1 MEQIKDKWHW
11 KLQRWIKHDLPYLHL
26 EFATGVKNLWRWFPV
41 IWKDR
46 DWDDHYIFEVLK
58 FKVKNQAKYIGTRN
72 LYIGADRDAEIMSLC
87 VRLMDKVQH
96 EFYSSEY
103 MDYHESKFNWL
114 DSEDHPDCKQLEI
127 EEISENYDEY
137 LAKHKL
143 AVKRV
148 INDPKCQ
155 IFKLTDDADDYKQRL
170 AMNVSY
176 YNHNRARKI
185 LFELISRNIEKWWD

>member
-1 MEQIKDKWHW
+1 MEIIKDKLRW
-11 KLQRWIKHDLPYLHL
+11 KIWRWAKHDLPYLHL
-26 EFATGVKNLWRWFPV
+26 EFARGIKNLWRWFPV

-58 FKVKNQAKYIGTRN
+58 FKVKNQAKYIGERN
-72 LYIGADRDAEIMSLC
+72 LYIGADRDSEIMSLC

-103 MDYHESKFNWL
+103 MDYHESEYNWL
-114 DSEDHPDCKQLEI
+114 DVEDRPDSKQLEI
-127 EEISENYDEY
+127 EQISENYDEY
-137 LAKHKL
+137 FAKHKL

-148 INDPKCQ
+148 INTPKYQ
-155 IFKLTDDADDYKQRL
+155 IFKLTDDDYKQRL

-176 YNHNRARKI
+176 YNHSRARKI
-185 LFELISRNIEKWWD
+185 LFELLQRNIEKWWD

>member
-1 MEQIKDKWHW
+1 MKEKLSDFIWKYFRNPVRNFSTSVGNLIK
-11 KLQRWIKHDLPYLHL
+11 
-26 EFATGVKNLWRWFPV
+26 WFPV

-72 LYIGADRDAEIMSLC
+72 LYIGADRDSEIMNLC

-103 MDYHESKFNWL
+103 MDYHESEYNWL
-114 DSEDHPDCKQLEI
+114 DVEDRPDSKQLEI
-127 EEISENYDEY
+127 EQISENYDEY
-137 LAKHKL
+137 FAKHKL

-148 INDPKCQ
+148 INTPKYQ
-155 IFKLTDDADDYKQRL
+155 IFKLTDDDYKNRL